1 MSTSVLEMPIA
12 EQQRAI
18 VETQN
23 LTNIAPLSEAH
34 VPFTDDEIEAL
45 HRDDAMTAG
54 MISIILG
61 IAFTVLLGLVI
72 SVNIWMAMAV
82 D

>member
-1 MSTSVLEMPIA
+1 MSTSVLEMPVA
-12 EQQRAI
+12 QLEQLV
-18 VETQN
+18 VETRNQ
-23 LTNIAPLSEAH
+23 TNIAPHSEAH